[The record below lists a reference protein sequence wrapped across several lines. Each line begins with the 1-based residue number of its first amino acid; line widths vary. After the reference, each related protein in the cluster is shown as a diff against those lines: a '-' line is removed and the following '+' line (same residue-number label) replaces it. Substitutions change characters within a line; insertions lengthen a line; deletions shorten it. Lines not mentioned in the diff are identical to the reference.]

1 MKSLLLATVLA
12 VVTTTQA
19 AEPASTPLPVSS
31 IEVFR
36 IAPGQHENFL
46 KTLQQVEAASQEVG
60 LKPKQLFVHDSG
72 ASWDFILIQSE
83 KQDPEKVAALFKL
96 LKERG
101 FPSGPD
107 YFFESRKQF
116 AWHEDTSAL
125 GPTTA
130 TDYLA
135 TRKKP

>member
-1 MKSLLLATVLA
+1 MKSALLVATLLAATL
-12 VVTTTQA
+12 THA
-19 AEPASTPLPVSS
+19 AEPNPLPQSS

-36 IAPGQHENFL
+36 IAPGEHENFL
-46 KTLQQVEAASQEVG
+46 KTLAQVEAASKQVG

-83 KQDPEKVAALFKL
+83 QQDPKKVAALFKL
-96 LKERG
+96 LQEQG

-107 YFFESRKQF
+107 YFFEARKRF
-116 AWHEDTSAL
+116 AWHEDSSAL

-135 TRKKP
+135 TRKK

>member
-1 MKSLLLATVLA
+1 MKSVLFATTLLVAAL
-12 VVTTTQA
+12 TQA
-19 AEPASTPLPVSS
+19 AEPTPASLPVSS

-46 KTLQQVEAASQEVG
+46 KQLAQVEAASKQVG

-96 LKERG
+96 LHEQG

-130 TDYLA
+130 TEYLA
-135 TRKKP
+135 TRKKR